1 MSKIFRWMQIL
12 IKKPVR
18 FKWILIKATA
28 YSLWAEI
35 FVILN
40 MKHLLRQ
47 SLNNVAEAQEHT
59 TEQLGIIR
67 DVGRITRILGR
78 RAPWDPMC
86 LNLAYVAKKILR
98 EYNIESTFRLGYLE
112 GQAKDKM
119 EGHAWIT
126 IKGKLVTGWLATL
139 PDYVEMTFPKQKK

>member
-1 MSKIFRWMQIL
+1 MLMSKIFRWMQIL

-28 YSLWAEI
+28 YSLWAE
-35 FVILN
+35 
-40 MKHLLRQ
+40 

-67 DVGRITRILGR
+67 DVGRITRFLGR